1 MSREYPDRPIVGV
14 GAVILDGRRVVLVRR
29 GTEPLKGEW
38 SLPGGGLE
46 LGETL
51 RQGVAREV
59 VEETGLQVEVLD
71 VAGVFDRIL
80 PDSNGRPQFHYV
92 LIDYVCRVQGG
103 ELRAAGD
110 VTDARWVSEDELV
123 DYRLADSTERLIRQV
138 LEKKQ
143 TP

>member
-1 MSREYPDRPIVGV
+1 LSREYPDRPIVGV

-38 SLPGGGLE
+38 SLPGGVLE

-51 RQGVAREV
+51 QRGVAREV
-59 VEETGLQVEVLD
+59 AEETGLQVEVLD
-71 VAGVFDRIL
+71 VAGVFDRIF
-80 PDSNGRPQFHYV
+80 PDANGRPQFHYV
-92 LIDYVCRVQGG
+92 LVDYVCRVNGG

-123 DYRLADSTERLIRQV
+123 DYRLTDSTERLIRQV

-143 TP
+143 TS

>member
-38 SLPGGGLE
+38 SLPGGVLE
-46 LGETL
+46 VGEML
-51 RQGVAREV
+51 QQGVAREV
-59 VEETGLQVEVLD
+59 MEETGLQVEVLD
-71 VAGVFDRIL
+71 IAGVFDRIL
-80 PDSNGRPQFHYV
+80 PDSNGTPQFHYV
-92 LIDYVCRVQGG
+92 LIDYVCRVKGG

-123 DYRLADSTERLIRQV
+123 DYRLTSSTERLIRQV
-138 LEKKQ
+138 LEKTK
-143 TP
+143 TG

>member
-1 MSREYPDRPIVGV
+1 LSREYPDRPIVGV
-14 GAVILDGRRVVLVRR
+14 GAVVLDGQRVVLVRR
-29 GTEPLKGEW
+29 GSEPLKGEW
-38 SLPGGGLE
+38 SLPGGVLE

-59 VEETGLQVEVLD
+59 LEETGLQVEVLD

-92 LIDYVCRVQGG
+92 LIDYVCRVKGG

-110 VTDARWVSEDELV
+110 VTDAKWASEDELA
-123 DYRLADSTERLIRQV
+123 DYGLARSTEGLIRQV
-138 LEKKQ
+138 LEKSQ
-143 TP
+143 SI

>member
-14 GAVILDGRRVVLVRR
+14 GAVILDGPRVVLVRR

-38 SLPGGGLE
+38 SLPGGVLE

-59 VEETGLQVEVLD
+59 MEETGLQVEVLD

-80 PDSNGRPQFHYV
+80 PDSDGRAQFHYV

-110 VTDARWVSEDELV
+110 VTDARWVSEYELGN
-123 DYRLADSTERLIRQV
+123 YRLTNSTERLIRQV
-138 LEKKQ
+138 LEKANAG
-143 TP
+143 